1 MVFKEYPIIARA
13 LNERTSERYGVSC
26 CVSMVEHYLY
36 VGNSEGLIRV
46 FDLKTQ
52 TEMDPLQSQS
62 RVTCID
68 IDEASCLL
76 LSGHKDGSVT
86 LWDLSNN
93 KLLKS
98 VPDLHETSLT

>member
-52 TEMDPLQSQS
+52 TEMDPL
-62 RVTCID
+62 
-68 IDEASCLL
+68 
-76 LSGHKDGSVT
+76 
-86 LWDLSNN
+86 
-93 KLLKS
+93 
-98 VPDLHETSLT
+98 